1 MWISVLEDEA
11 VLNNLIT
18 KYLQKEGYSVRSY
31 LRGEDAVQGLDKPTD
46 LWVIDIM
53 LPDIDG
59 FTVFR
64 EVQRKNPN
72 SYVIFISARNQD
84 IDRLAGLELGG
95 DDYISKP
102 FLVRELVIKV
112 QRLLK
117 GGRPKT
123 AEVQVGPYTVHL
135 EKHLVYCGGESI
147 SLTVKEYDLLLYLAA
162 NRGHVLKRGDILDA
176 VWGYTFY
183 GSDRVVD
190 DTIRRLRK
198 KLPGI
203 EISTL
208 YGLGYCLT
216 GRGMNRFAT
225 RYWLQDWPL
234 SVQLW
239 ACLSLAEGLHFG
251 RHPAVRPPPASAGGA
266 RTVVWAGRPVPP
278 AAHCKPVRRQ
288 AGGPAHYRAPG
299 AAGRESGAHQGQ
311 KLE

>member
-31 LRGEDAVQGLDKPTD
+31 LRGEDALRGLDQPTD

-64 EVQRKNPN
+64 EVQQKNPN

-95 DDYISKP
+95 DDYIAKP
-102 FLVRELVIKV
+102 FLVRELVIRI
-112 QRLLK
+112 QRLLN
-117 GGRPKT
+117 GGRPK
-123 AEVQVGPYTVHL
+123 AAVMQIGPYSVHL
-135 EKHLVYCGGESI
+135 EKHQVHWGDESI
-147 SLTVKEYDLLLYLAA
+147 PLTVKEYDLLLYLAS

-198 KLPGI
+198 KLPQI

-216 GRGMNRFAT
+216 GEKHG
-225 RYWLQDWPL
+225 
-234 SVQLW
+234 
-239 ACLSLAEGLHFG
+239 
-251 RHPAVRPPPASAGGA
+251 
-266 RTVVWAGRPVPP
+266 PV
-278 AAHCKPVRRQ
+278 CD
-288 AGGPAHYRAPG
+288 
-299 AAGRESGAHQGQ
+299 
-311 KLE
+311 

>member
-53 LPDIDG
+53 L
-59 FTVFR
+59 
-64 EVQRKNPN
+64 
-72 SYVIFISARNQD
+72 QD

-135 EKHLVYCGGESI
+135 EKHLVYCGSESI

-216 GRGMNRFAT
+216 EERHE
-225 RYWLQDWPL
+225 
-234 SVQLW
+234 
-239 ACLSLAEGLHFG
+239 SL
-251 RHPAVRPPPASAGGA
+251 
-266 RTVVWAGRPVPP
+266 
-278 AAHCKPVRRQ
+278 CD
-288 AGGPAHYRAPG
+288 
-299 AAGRESGAHQGQ
+299 
-311 KLE
+311 

>member
-135 EKHLVYCGGESI
+135 EEHLVYCGGESI

-198 KLPGI
+198 KRPGI

-216 GRGMNRFAT
+216 EERHE
-225 RYWLQDWPL
+225 
-234 SVQLW
+234 
-239 ACLSLAEGLHFG
+239 SL
-251 RHPAVRPPPASAGGA
+251 
-266 RTVVWAGRPVPP
+266 
-278 AAHCKPVRRQ
+278 CD
-288 AGGPAHYRAPG
+288 
-299 AAGRESGAHQGQ
+299 
-311 KLE
+311 

>member
-1 MWISVLEDEA
+1 MSQKQEMQKFQPTAITSHIDFSQSEAQTLLIADDEPGILQLLKDYFEMQDYRILEAANGFQVLELLSQKPD
-11 VLNNLIT
+11 LI
-18 KYLQKEGYSVRSY
+18 L
-31 LRGEDAVQGLDKPTD
+31 LDVAMP
-46 LWVIDIM
+46 L
-53 LPDIDG
+53 LDG
-59 FTVFR
+59 FEVCERIR
-64 EVQRKNPN
+64 EHVSCPILFLTAK
-72 SYVIFISARNQD
+72 IEET
-84 IDRLAGLELGG
+84 DRIKGLMLGG

-216 GRGMNRFAT
+216 GERHE
-225 RYWLQDWPL
+225 
-234 SVQLW
+234 
-239 ACLSLAEGLHFG
+239 SL
-251 RHPAVRPPPASAGGA
+251 
-266 RTVVWAGRPVPP
+266 
-278 AAHCKPVRRQ
+278 CD
-288 AGGPAHYRAPG
+288 
-299 AAGRESGAHQGQ
+299 
-311 KLE
+311 